1 MKRLVCLAVGI
12 MLLFSAAVAEE
23 HTSDELLGFWSWIG
37 YQTTKTTTE
46 TSTTHTTTVNQYALF
61 LQEEGQGLWYDT
73 ETGISELPVTWS
85 SNEHAVTIQGENLN
99 LILPVSNVE
108 GKIYLIAPNGERM
121 ENMSASSDDDDAA
134 TPTPEPTA
142 TPAPVPED
150 KYSEDGEAC
159 LVMDRDQVQI
169 YLMGTYEDDG
179 PFNSILV
186 DIVVVNESDDEID
199 LWYDGMANGWTIGE
213 DGLLNSPVCHAKSK
227 TRAQMLLDKKMIGVD
242 TAKELE
248 TLEITFKLYRETGT
262 ALLGDL
268 IFEQSTGVI
277 HLHSAL

>member
-46 TSTTHTTTVNQYALF
+46 TSTTYTTTANQYALF

-108 GKIYLIAPNGERM
+108 GKTYLIAPNGERM
-121 ENMSASSDDDDAA
+121 ENMFASSDDDDTA
-134 TPTPEPTA
+134 TPTPEP

-186 DIVVVNESDDEID
+186 DIVVVNESDEEID

-213 DGLLNSPVCHAKSK
+213 GGLLNSPVCHAKSK

-248 TLEITFKLYRETGT
+248 TLEITFKLYRGIRSEM
-262 ALLGDL
+262 

>member
-1 MKRLVCLAVGI
+1 M
-12 MLLFSAAVAEE
+12 
-23 HTSDELLGFWSWIG
+23 
-37 YQTTKTTTE
+37 
-46 TSTTHTTTVNQYALF
+46 
-61 LQEEGQGLWYDT
+61 WYDT

-85 SNEHAVTIQGENLN
+85 SNEHTVTIQGENLN

-169 YLMGTYEDDG
+169 YLMGTYEAVSYTHLSFKALSAQDKRHA
-179 PFNSILV
+179 
-186 DIVVVNESDDEID
+186 VVN
-199 LWYDGMANGWTIGE
+199 W
-213 DGLLNSPVCHAKSK
+213 LLDHAMIIIILLLAVYVQIQRPQFFGVPSLVNIISLTAVSYTHLAVYKRQSWRCIWSWEAK
-227 TRAQMLLDKKMIGVD
+227 TRRWPW
-242 TAKELE
+242 TN
-248 TLEITFKLYRETGT
+248 
-262 ALLGDL
+262 
-268 IFEQSTGVI
+268 
-277 HLHSAL
+277 